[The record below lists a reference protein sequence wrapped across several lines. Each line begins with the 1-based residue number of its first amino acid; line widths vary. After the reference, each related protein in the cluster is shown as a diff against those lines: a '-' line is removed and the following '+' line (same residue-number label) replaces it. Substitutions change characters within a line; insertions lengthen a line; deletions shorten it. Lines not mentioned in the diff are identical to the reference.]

1 MAELIIN
8 GETKSITAE
17 ELQSQSITKII
28 MSNNAQLSITTELC
42 EDVEVDIMDSD
53 IGLTYA
59 SSPDAYGIYGSIK
72 DSIIR
77 ALSDK
82 LQFPVH
88 NTLIIDNCQFYKN
101 DADITSDEDF
111 KKAIGAQYANDKLVL
126 KNLHDVWL
134 NSKYFNYAGLIELEN
149 CSGIYLS
156 GCRARVTDDFLN
168 QLALSNY
175 VYLMPTLLED
185 GEYGYDALELSKA
198 RSAVGTKLTHVFYT
212 SLTEADE
219 GGTSISDPK
228 YPSDELITEE
238 WLQEKDDELHP
249 DYMPER
255 IHHDGGRVF
264 TISGSLACIPV
275 QCFIKDNDNFLDSV
289 YLSELN
295 CNYPVSSWRNG
306 NSRRCAMST
315 NTAKLKLQL
324 APNYQCEVSKIIDTD
339 FNSSTEIFRS
349 GNLFKFVEIEGYMG
363 DSINSLS
370 IVAIPTAFID
380 GSVKAVTGDAVI
392 HIDGDIIVQRPYF
405 IELDESVLIQAVAR
419 EDIDGT
425 IICAVNAK
433 HIIDGEVI
441 VEQVSES
448 IVNGSIDIKAIQIYD
463 LNGDLG
469 CAQPVTNDISFEGSL
484 IVPGLMKIITGE
496 VNVQPVVSAELVG
509 TLIINQET
517 LDLDGALTVVV
528 PIYKDIDG
536 TITLNIARAEINGW
550 FEIPNEGG
558 GWI

>member
-1 MAELIIN
+1 MAELILN

-42 EDVEVDIMDSD
+42 EDIEVDIMDSD
-53 IGLTYA
+53 IGLTCV

-88 NTLIIDNCQFYKN
+88 NTLIIDNCQFYKI
-101 DADITSDEDF
+101 DVDITSDEDF
-111 KKAIGAQYANDKLVL
+111 KKTIGAQYANDKLVL
-126 KNLHDVWL
+126 KNLHDAWL

-212 SLTEADE
+212 SLTGSDE

-289 YLSELN
+289 YSSEPN
-295 CNYPVSSWRNG
+295 YSYPVSSWRNG

-324 APNYQCEVSKIIDTD
+324 APNYQCEVSKIIDMD
-339 FNSSTEIFRS
+339 FNSDTEIFRS
-349 GNLFKFVEIEGYMG
+349 GNFFEFIEIEGYMG

-370 IVAIPTAFID
+370 IVSIPTAFID
-380 GSVKAVTGDAVI
+380 GSVKAVTGDAVM
-392 HIDGDIIVQRPYF
+392 HIDGDIVVQCPYF

-425 IICAVNAK
+425 IICAVNTE
-433 HIIDGEVI
+433 H
-441 VEQVSES
+441 
-448 IVNGSIDIKAIQIYD
+448 NLQIYD
-463 LNGDLG
+463 LDGDLK
-469 CAQPVTNDISFEGSL
+469 CAQPITDDILFEGSL
-484 IVPGLMKIITGE
+484 EVSGLTKVITGD
-496 VNVQPVVSAELVG
+496 VNVQPVASTELVG
-509 TLIINQET
+509 TVIINQET
-517 LDLDGALTVVV
+517 FDLDGDLIVMAPV
-528 PIYKDIDG
+528 YMDIDG
-536 TITLNIARAEINGW
+536 AITLNIARADMDCW
-550 FEIPNEGG
+550 FEVFDEGG

>member
-1 MAELIIN
+1 MAELILN

-42 EDVEVDIMDSD
+42 EDIEVDIMDSD
-53 IGLTYA
+53 IGLTCV

-77 ALSDK
+77 TLSDV

-101 DADITSDEDF
+101 DVDITSDEDF
-111 KKAIGAQYANDKLVL
+111 GKTIGAQYANDKLVL
-126 KNLHDVWL
+126 KNLHNVWL

-149 CSGIYLS
+149 CSEIYLS

-185 GEYGYDALELSKA
+185 GEYGYNPLELSKA

-212 SLTEADE
+212 SLTWTDE
-219 GGTSISDPK
+219 GSTSISDPK

-238 WLQEKDDELHP
+238 WLQEKDDELHS

-255 IHHDGGRVF
+255 IHHDGGREF

-289 YLSELN
+289 YSSEPDY
-295 CNYPVSSWRNG
+295 NYPVSSWRNG
-306 NSRRCAMST
+306 SRRCAMST

-349 GNLFKFVEIEGYMG
+349 GNFFEFVEIEGYMG

-370 IVAIPTAFID
+370 IVPIPTAFID
-380 GSVKAVTGDAVI
+380 GSVKAVTGDAFEY
-392 HIDGDIIVQRPYF
+392 IDGD
-405 IELDESVLIQAVAR
+405 
-419 EDIDGT
+419 
-425 IICAVNAK
+425 IICAVNAE
-433 HIIDGEVI
+433 HSIDGEVI
-441 VEQVSES
+441 VL
-448 IVNGSIDIKAIQIYD
+448 A
-463 LNGDLG
+463 
-469 CAQPVTNDISFEGSL
+469 PVYT
-484 IVPGLMKIITGE
+484 
-496 VNVQPVVSAELVG
+496 
-509 TLIINQET
+509 
-517 LDLDGALTVVV
+517 
-528 PIYKDIDG
+528 DIDG
-536 TITLNIARAEINGW
+536 DITLNIARAEMECW
-550 FEIPNEGG
+550 FEVFDEGG

>member
-1 MAELIIN
+1 MEKSKVYFTKEISSESLVKIYEKLNIELRGNVAVKLHSGEDGNQNYLGPLLMKDIVNRVN
-8 GETKSITAE
+8 GTVVECNTAYEGERNITE
-17 ELQSQSITKII
+17 KHKKLIEKHGW
-28 MSNNAQLSITTELC
+28 
-42 EDVEVDIMDSD
+42 DKYFKVDIMDSD
-53 IGLTYA
+53 IGLTCV
-59 SSPDAYGIYGSIK
+59 SSPDAYGFYGSIK

-77 ALSDK
+77 ALSDV

-101 DADITSDEDF
+101 DVDITSDENF
-111 KKAIGAQYANDKLVL
+111 RKTIGAQYANDKLVL
-126 KNLHDVWL
+126 KNLHNVWL

-149 CSGIYLS
+149 CSEIYLS

-212 SLTEADE
+212 SLTWSDE
-219 GGTSISDPK
+219 GSTSISDPK

-289 YLSELN
+289 YSSEPDY
-295 CNYPVSSWRNG
+295 NYPVSSWRNG
-306 NSRRCAMST
+306 SRRCAMST

-324 APNYQCEVSKIIDTD
+324 APNYQCKVSKIIDTD
-339 FNSSTEIFRS
+339 FNSGTEIFRS
-349 GNLFKFVEIEGYMG
+349 GNLFQFVEIEGYMG

-370 IVAIPTAFID
+370 IVPIPTAFID
-380 GSVKAVTGDAVI
+380 GSVKAVTGDAFEY
-392 HIDGDIIVQRPYF
+392 IDGD
-405 IELDESVLIQAVAR
+405 
-419 EDIDGT
+419 
-425 IICAVNAK
+425 IICAVNAE
-433 HIIDGEVI
+433 HSIDGEVI
-441 VEQVSES
+441 VL
-448 IVNGSIDIKAIQIYD
+448 A
-463 LNGDLG
+463 
-469 CAQPVTNDISFEGSL
+469 PVYT
-484 IVPGLMKIITGE
+484 
-496 VNVQPVVSAELVG
+496 
-509 TLIINQET
+509 
-517 LDLDGALTVVV
+517 
-528 PIYKDIDG
+528 DIDG
-536 TITLNIARAEINGW
+536 DITLNIARAEMECW
-550 FEIPNEGG
+550 FEVFDEGG

>member
-1 MAELIIN
+1 M
-8 GETKSITAE
+8 
-17 ELQSQSITKII
+17 
-28 MSNNAQLSITTELC
+28 
-42 EDVEVDIMDSD
+42 
-53 IGLTYA
+53 
-59 SSPDAYGIYGSIK
+59 
-72 DSIIR
+72 
-77 ALSDK
+77 
-82 LQFPVH
+82 
-88 NTLIIDNCQFYKN
+88 
-101 DADITSDEDF
+101 
-111 KKAIGAQYANDKLVL
+111 
-126 KNLHDVWL
+126 WL

-219 GGTSISDPK
+219 GGISISDPK

-289 YLSELN
+289 YSSESN

-306 NSRRCAMST
+306 SRRCAMST

-349 GNLFKFVEIEGYMG
+349 GNLFKFIEIEGYMG

-380 GSVKAVTGDAVI
+380 G
-392 HIDGDIIVQRPYF
+392 
-405 IELDESVLIQAVAR
+405 
-419 EDIDGT
+419 
-425 IICAVNAK
+425 
-433 HIIDGEVI
+433 EVI
-441 VEQVSES
+441 VKQVS
-448 IVNGSIDIKAIQIYD
+448 
-463 LNGDLG
+463 
-469 CAQPVTNDISFEGSL
+469 
-484 IVPGLMKIITGE
+484 GLMKIITGE
-496 VNVQPVVSAELVG
+496 VNVQPVASAELVG
-509 TLIINQET
+509 TVIINQEAF
-517 LDLDGALTVVV
+517 DLDGDLIVMAPV
-528 PIYKDIDG
+528 YKDIDG
-536 TITLNIARAEINGW
+536 AITLNIARAEMDCW
-550 FEIPNEGG
+550 FEVFDEGG

>member
-1 MAELIIN
+1 MAELILN

-28 MSNNAQLSITTELC
+28 MSNDAKLSITTELC
-42 EDVEVDIMDSD
+42 EDIEVDITDSD

-59 SSPDAYGIYGSIK
+59 SSSDAYGFYGSIK

-101 DADITSDEDF
+101 DVDITSNEDF
-111 KKAIGAQYANDKLVL
+111 KKTIGAQYANDKLVL

-198 RSAVGTKLTHVFYT
+198 RNAVSTKLTHVFYT
-212 SLTEADE
+212 SLTE

-289 YLSELN
+289 YSSESN
-295 CNYPVSSWRNG
+295 YNYPVSSWRNG

-370 IVAIPTAFID
+370 IVSIPTAFID
-380 GSVKAVTGDAVI
+380 G
-392 HIDGDIIVQRPYF
+392 
-405 IELDESVLIQAVAR
+405 
-419 EDIDGT
+419 
-425 IICAVNAK
+425 
-433 HIIDGEVI
+433 EVI
-441 VEQVSES
+441 VKQVS
-448 IVNGSIDIKAIQIYD
+448 
-463 LNGDLG
+463 
-469 CAQPVTNDISFEGSL
+469 
-484 IVPGLMKIITGE
+484 GLMKIITGE
-496 VNVQPVVSAELVG
+496 VNVQPVASAELVG
-509 TLIINQET
+509 TVIINQEAFE
-517 LDLDGALTVVV
+517 LDGDLIVMAQV
-528 PIYKDIDG
+528 YKDIDG
-536 TITLNIARAEINGW
+536 AITLNIARAEMECW
-550 FEIPNEGG
+550 FEVFDEGG

>member
-1 MAELIIN
+1 MAELILN

-28 MSNNAQLSITTELC
+28 MSNDAKLSITTELC
-42 EDVEVDIMDSD
+42 EDIEVDIMDSD
-53 IGLTYA
+53 IGLT
-59 SSPDAYGIYGSIK
+59 SSDAYGFYGSIK

-101 DADITSDEDF
+101 DVDITSDEDF
-111 KKAIGAQYANDKLVL
+111 KKTIGVQYANDKLVL
-126 KNLHDVWL
+126 KNMHDVWL
-134 NSKYFNYAGLIELEN
+134 NTKYFNYAGLIELEN

-212 SLTEADE
+212 SLTWSDE
-219 GGTSISDPK
+219 GSTSISDPK

-289 YLSELN
+289 YSSEPN
-295 CNYPVSSWRNG
+295 YNYPVSSWRNG
-306 NSRRCAMST
+306 SRRCAMST
-315 NTAKLKLQL
+315 STAKLKLQL
-324 APNYQCEVSKIIDTD
+324 APNYQCEVSKIIDTN

-380 GSVKAVTGDAVI
+380 G
-392 HIDGDIIVQRPYF
+392 
-405 IELDESVLIQAVAR
+405 
-419 EDIDGT
+419 
-425 IICAVNAK
+425 
-433 HIIDGEVI
+433 EVI
-441 VEQVSES
+441 VKQVS
-448 IVNGSIDIKAIQIYD
+448 
-463 LNGDLG
+463 
-469 CAQPVTNDISFEGSL
+469 
-484 IVPGLMKIITGE
+484 GLMKIITGE
-496 VNVQPVVSAELVG
+496 VNVQPVASAELVG
-509 TLIINQET
+509 TVIINQEAF
-517 LDLDGALTVVV
+517 DLDGDLIIMAPV
-528 PIYKDIDG
+528 YKDIDG
-536 TITLNIARAEINGW
+536 AITLNIARAEMDCW
-550 FEIPNEGG
+550 FEVFDEGG

>member
-1 MAELIIN
+1 MAELILN

-42 EDVEVDIMDSD
+42 EDIEVDIMDSD
-53 IGLTYA
+53 IGLTCV

-77 ALSDK
+77 ALSDV

-88 NTLIIDNCQFYKN
+88 NTLIIDNCQFYKI
-101 DADITSDEDF
+101 DVDITSDGDF
-111 KKAIGAQYANDKLVL
+111 RKTIGAQYANDKLVL
-126 KNLHDVWL
+126 KNLHNVWL

-149 CSGIYLS
+149 CSEIYLS

-185 GEYGYDALELSKA
+185 GEYGYDTLELSKA

-212 SLTEADE
+212 SLTWSDE
-219 GGTSISDPK
+219 GSTSISDPK

-289 YLSELN
+289 YSSEPDY
-295 CNYPVSSWRNG
+295 NYPVSSWRNG
-306 NSRRCAMST
+306 SRRCAMST

-349 GNLFKFVEIEGYMG
+349 GNFFKFVEIEGYMG

-370 IVAIPTAFID
+370 ITPIPTAFID
-380 GSVKAVTGDAVI
+380 G
-392 HIDGDIIVQRPYF
+392 
-405 IELDESVLIQAVAR
+405 
-419 EDIDGT
+419 
-425 IICAVNAK
+425 
-433 HIIDGEVI
+433 EVI
-441 VEQVSES
+441 VKQVS
-448 IVNGSIDIKAIQIYD
+448 
-463 LNGDLG
+463 
-469 CAQPVTNDISFEGSL
+469 
-484 IVPGLMKIITGE
+484 GLMKIITGE
-496 VNVQPVVSAELVG
+496 VNVQPVASAELVG
-509 TLIINQET
+509 TVIINQKT
-517 LDLDGALTVVV
+517 FDLDGDLIIMAPV
-528 PIYKDIDG
+528 YKDIDG
-536 TITLNIARAEINGW
+536 SITLNIARAEMDCW
-550 FEIPNEGG
+550 FEVFDEGG

>member
-1 MAELIIN
+1 MAELILN

-28 MSNNAQLSITTELC
+28 MSNNAQLSITTEVC
-42 EDVEVDIMDSD
+42 EDIEVDIMDSD
-53 IGLTYA
+53 IGLTCV
-59 SSPDAYGIYGSIK
+59 SSPDAYGFYGSIK

-77 ALSDK
+77 ALSDV

-101 DADITSDEDF
+101 DVDITSDENF
-111 KKAIGAQYANDKLVL
+111 RKTIGAQYANDKLVL
-126 KNLHDVWL
+126 KNLHNVWL

-212 SLTEADE
+212 SLTWSDE
-219 GGTSISDPK
+219 GSTSISDPK

-289 YLSELN
+289 YSSEPDY
-295 CNYPVSSWRNG
+295 NYPVSSWRNG
-306 NSRRCAMST
+306 SRRCAMST

-349 GNLFKFVEIEGYMG
+349 GNFFEFVEIEGYMG

-370 IVAIPTAFID
+370 ITPVPTAFID
-380 GSVKAVTGDAVI
+380 GSVKAVTGDAFEY
-392 HIDGDIIVQRPYF
+392 IDGD
-405 IELDESVLIQAVAR
+405 
-419 EDIDGT
+419 
-425 IICAVNAK
+425 IICAVNAE
-433 HIIDGEVI
+433 HSIDGEVI
-441 VEQVSES
+441 VL
-448 IVNGSIDIKAIQIYD
+448 A
-463 LNGDLG
+463 
-469 CAQPVTNDISFEGSL
+469 PVYT
-484 IVPGLMKIITGE
+484 
-496 VNVQPVVSAELVG
+496 
-509 TLIINQET
+509 
-517 LDLDGALTVVV
+517 
-528 PIYKDIDG
+528 DIDG
-536 TITLNIARAEINGW
+536 DITLNIARAEMECW
-550 FEIPNEGG
+550 FEVFDEGG

>member
-1 MAELIIN
+1 MAELILN

-28 MSNNAQLSITTELC
+28 MSNDAKLSITTELC
-42 EDVEVDIMDSD
+42 EDIEVDIMDSD

-59 SSPDAYGIYGSIK
+59 SSSDAYGFYGSIK

-101 DADITSDEDF
+101 DVDITSDEDF
-111 KKAIGAQYANDKLVL
+111 KKTIGAQYANDKLVL

-185 GEYGYDALELSKA
+185 GEYGYDTLELSKA

-212 SLTEADE
+212 SLTE

-264 TISGSLACIPV
+264 MISGSLACIPV

-289 YLSELN
+289 YSSKPN
-295 CNYPVSSWRNG
+295 YNYPVSSWRNG

-324 APNYQCEVSKIIDTD
+324 APNYQCEVSKIIDKD

-370 IVAIPTAFID
+370 IVSIPTAYID

-392 HIDGDIIVQRPYF
+392 HIDGDIIVQCPYF

-425 IICAVNAK
+425 IICAVNTE
-433 HIIDGEVI
+433 HSIDG
-441 VEQVSES
+441 
-448 IVNGSIDIKAIQIYD
+448 D
-463 LNGDLG
+463 
-469 CAQPVTNDISFEGSL
+469 
-484 IVPGLMKIITGE
+484 
-496 VNVQPVVSAELVG
+496 
-509 TLIINQET
+509 
-517 LDLDGALTVVV
+517 
-528 PIYKDIDG
+528 
-536 TITLNIARAEINGW
+536 ITLNIARAEMDCW
-550 FEIPNEGG
+550 FEVFDEGG

>member
-1 MAELIIN
+1 MAELILN

-42 EDVEVDIMDSD
+42 EDIEVDITDSD
-53 IGLTYA
+53 IGLTCV

-77 ALSDK
+77 ALSYK

-101 DADITSDEDF
+101 DVDITSDEDF
-111 KKAIGAQYANDKLVL
+111 KKTIGAQYANDKLVL

-185 GEYGYDALELSKA
+185 GEYGYDPLELSKA

-212 SLTEADE
+212 SLTWSDE
-219 GGTSISDPK
+219 GSTSISDPK

-249 DYMPER
+249 DYMPEK

-289 YLSELN
+289 YSSEPN
-295 CNYPVSSWRNG
+295 YNYPVSSWRNG

-339 FNSSTEIFRS
+339 FNTSTEIFRS

-380 GSVKAVTGDAVI
+380 GSVKAVTGDALI
-392 HIDGDIIVQRPYF
+392 HIDGDIVIQCPYF
-405 IELDESVLIQAVAR
+405 IELGESVLIQAVER

-425 IICAVNAK
+425 IICAVNAE
-433 HIIDGEVI
+433 HSIDGEVI
-441 VEQVSES
+441 VKQVSES
-448 IVNGSIDIKAIQIYD
+448 IVDGSIDIKALQIYD

-469 CAQPVTNDISFEGSL
+469 CAQPITDDISFEGSL
-484 IVPGLMKIITGE
+484 KVSGLMKIITGE
-496 VNVQPVVSAELVG
+496 VNVQPVASTELVG
-509 TLIINQET
+509 TVIINQKT
-517 LDLDGALTVVV
+517 FDLDGDLIVLAPV
-528 PIYKDIDG
+528 YKDIDG
-536 TITLNIARAEINGW
+536 AITLNIARAEMECW
-550 FEIPNEGG
+550 FEVFDEGG